1 MQEDTKPENDDI
13 QDEERKKPFSRSE
26 YHGVITSY
34 AGLALSLI
42 AIILSVITMY
52 QSHMME
58 TREIVQILRAEDDGY
73 YHFDGEKLFKN
84 FQVTVANNSAIPVSV
99 VEITIERD
107 GEARTFKISDLSDI
121 LPLNMESNHTKMIT
135 ISWNIELSED
145 ELQIIREYEEK
156 AEETESDT
164 VLSSKSTEIGDS
176 ITSDSSDSTISDSS
190 DKSKEEELKKAI
202 QWAWSSKFP
211 KANSSES
218 ENTSK
223 FEPETKL
230 TREQAF
236 LWLYK
241 LSKKEGIARVE
252 EYIPETLTMSVT
264 LRTAKNNQYILTTQ
278 DTGVPKQAK
287 SEGAWVAERIITE
300 NSTLAEFI
308 HRLYQDKT
316 ESLTNQEE

>member
-1 MQEDTKPENDDI
+1 MQEDTKPEKDDI

-52 QSHMME
+52 QSHVME

-84 FQVTVANNSAIPVSV
+84 FQVTVANNSAITVSV

-107 GEARTFKISDLSDI
+107 GEARTFEISDLPDI
-121 LPLNMESNHTKMIT
+121 LPLNMESNHTKAI
-135 ISWNIELSED
+135 IVPWNIKLSED
-145 ELQIIREYEEK
+145 ETQIIRGYMGEK
-156 AEETESDT
+156 ESDM
-164 VLSSKSTEIGDS
+164 VLSSKTAA
-176 ITSDSSDSTISDSS
+176 IS
-190 DKSKEEELKKAI
+190 EEDELKKAI
-202 QWAWSSKFP
+202 QWAWANQLPKVNSSE
-211 KANSSES
+211 SES

-223 FEPETKL
+223 FEPENKL

-236 LWLYK
+236 LWLYR
-241 LSKKEGIARVE
+241 LSKNGGIARTE
-252 EYIPETLTMSVT
+252 EYIPETLTMSIT
-264 LRTAKNNQYILTTQ
+264 LRTAKNNQYILTVQ
-278 DTGVPKQAK
+278 DTGTPEQAQ
-287 SEGAWVAERIITE
+287 SEGAWVIERIITE
-300 NSTLAEFI
+300 NSTITEFI
-308 HRLYQDKT
+308 HRLYQDET